1 MSRFE
6 NKDRFAN
13 LHSKRK
19 PLKLNDM
26 FANGKPLK
34 LEDIKAKMKELHMQG
49 YKKYEICSSL
59 NIEIS
64 DQTFNRWLKS
74 TDGYSTPTSQTKN
87 RSLNRFVDKN
97 RAW

>member
-1 MSRFE
+1 MMSRFE
-6 NKDRFAN
+6 NKDRFADLCPN
-13 LHSKRK
+13 KK
-19 PLKLNDM
+19 PLKLNDI

-49 YKKYEICSSL
+49 YKKYQICSSL

-64 DQTFNRWLKS
+64 DQTFDRWLKNA
-74 TDGYSTPTSQTKN
+74 DGYSLQNPQTKK
-87 RSLNRFVDKN
+87 SLNRFVDKD